1 MGLQSCCR
9 HLHDDRTHSDGTLV
23 IVYMESCRATTVD
36 MAKLSGPAKAQWFNP
51 RTGTYT
57 VIAGSPFA
65 NSGAKV
71 FMPPELGDWVL
82 VLETKR

>member
-1 MGLQSCCR
+1 MGRQL
-9 HLHDDRTHSDGTLV
+9 LPPHDDRTSDGTLV
-23 IVYMESCRATTVD
+23 IICDMESCRATTVD

-71 FMPPELGDWVL
+71 FMPPELGHWVL